1 MLGFL
6 RTFLQI
12 RLFGRHLLPKLLNGC
27 RCYNRQLMPSKTG
40 PGRLEK
46 QTHSQT
52 PSWAELLE
60 ASSSR
65 GTKQERDRRIRV
77 QALLRPPDP
86 SFRADLVKWNCLV
99 AKSPDLARALRGFR
113 VELSRRGWVNASK

>member
-27 RCYNRQLMPSKTG
+27 LCYNRPLMPSKTVR
-40 PGRLEK
+40 GRLEK
-46 QTHSQT
+46 QTHSQA

-60 ASSSR
+60 ASFSR
-65 GTKQERDRRIRV
+65 ETKQERDRRIRV
-77 QALLRPPDP
+77 QEYLRPQDQ
-86 SFRADLVKWNCLV
+86 SFRADLVKWNSLV

-113 VELSRRGWVNASK
+113 VELSRRG